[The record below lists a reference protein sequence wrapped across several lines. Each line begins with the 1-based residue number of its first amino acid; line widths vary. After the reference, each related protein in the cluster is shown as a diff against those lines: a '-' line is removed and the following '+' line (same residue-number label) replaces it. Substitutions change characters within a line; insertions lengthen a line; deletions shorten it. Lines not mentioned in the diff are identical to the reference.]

1 MKLTSPIFILLC
13 ALLFCSYSSVIPFS
27 EADSETIKKIYS
39 KLEGYEKL
47 IPLINETLFR
57 YCQLCEDINT
67 TYSIRLENY
76 FGEDSTQYEML
87 SDAYYQFKDEEDE
100 LIDEKV
106 LPSLTTIKKDINN
119 LYALMEET
127 PDSEKNLDKYE
138 ISELQIR
145 DSLRTTLQSIELH
158 ILKVAEIL
166 GLKNDLVFKI
176 GEFLKIM
183 HKSQF
188 SLTISPKKYLESIRK
203 LIEEIHEQIEEQLS
217 TSSKLNPVKKL
228 YITVFK
234 NKTLEK
240 SIDKIHLL
248 WLIFA
253 AIAVNT
259 VSAYYVP
266 AQTTQLPYKDQ
277 IGELWKNWK
286 NPQND
291 ILETA
296 PILISEIDKKLLE
309 GLSRSFLHEVKT
321 LTEQHK
327 YFNQDIKDFVQIW
340 PKLNENKLQK
350 IITNFKKIEK
360 QIRKQLINYRTKLS
374 DEKKQEPN
382 NQELDQK
389 IAGINKVLSIKQNS
403 KNINNFLGLK
413 DGQVYLDLLPSNENE
428 ASTVQLYL
436 LKVKEALLLTKT
448 YANYLS
454 VVIGSLKAAKDP
466 LEKLLFPNKQDRM
479 EKLGMYHPYARPDSS
494 ERDGVQKIYAQLK
507 KRAQVKPKVKAAQ
520 VIGWEKLEQEL
531 QGKIEYC
538 TGDGPLRYRNTELLP
553 LIIAGEPGTGKS
565 FTAEAIAD
573 VCGRNLYKLTPD
585 MFDIQTLN
593 NFFNM
598 VDSDTP
604 AIVFF
609 DEANLALDQNDRH
622 AKLLQSYLL
631 PRLTAP
637 ANKFRKIYV
646 ILATNQPD
654 KLPGDIWRR
663 CDTLW
668 LGLPRMEEREKA
680 LKIYLE
686 ENGYMCDASFRK
698 LFVNLTED
706 MNFDDLHIILDTIK
720 RELIRSQQ
728 NYINEELFKKGLKS
742 VYQHKLKS
750 IAFDP
755 KFSRTELLASFIKIP
770 YTLFKKYIQEWKD
783 MRRPIS
789 LEEIKNTIQKTGQTG
804 TKRFYFF

>member
-1 MKLTSPIFILLC
+1 MKLTSPVFILLC
-13 ALLFCSYSSVIPFS
+13 ALLFCSYSFVISTPEVAS
-27 EADSETIKKIYS
+27 DAIKKISS
-39 KLEGYEKL
+39 KLKEYEKF
-47 IPLINETLFR
+47 IPLINETLLR
-57 YCQLCEDINT
+57 YCQLCEDIDT
-67 TYSIRLENY
+67 TYKMRLENY
-76 FGEDSTQYEML
+76 FGEDSAQYEML
-87 SDAYYQFKDEEDE
+87 SDAYHQFKDEEDE

-106 LPSLTTIKKDINN
+106 LPSLTTIKNNINTV
-119 LYALMEET
+119 YTLMEET
-127 PDSEKNLDKYE
+127 PDSEDFDNYE
-138 ISELQIR
+138 ELELQIR
-145 DSLRTTLQSIELH
+145 NSLRGTLQSIELH

-166 GLKNDLVFKI
+166 GLKNDFVFKI
-176 GEFLKIM
+176 EEFLGRA

-188 SLTISPKKYLESIRK
+188 SSSISPKKYLEIIRT
-203 LIEEIHEQIEEQLS
+203 LIEEIHEKIEEHLS
-217 TSSKLNPVKKL
+217 TNSKLTRAQKL
-228 YITVFK
+228 YITIFK
-234 NKTLEK
+234 NRSIEK
-240 SIDKIHLL
+240 VIDKGHLL
-248 WLIFA
+248 WLIA
-253 AIAVNT
+253 AAVIVNPISGFYE
-259 VSAYYVP
+259 VDNSILKNIPFV
-266 AQTTQLPYKDQ
+266 TQFSEGLKR
-277 IGELWKNWK
+277 IR
-286 NPQND
+286 NPQNSKKVFEKINNSGNEIIQQLTQQKLALEKQKINVSNNAELTN
-291 ILETA
+291 ILGKV
-296 PILISEIDKKLLE
+296 DRLLDD
-309 GLSRSFLHEVKT
+309 L
-321 LTEQHK
+321 Q
-327 YFNQDIKDFVQIW
+327 QI
-340 PKLNENKLQK
+340 PKLN
-350 IITNFKKIEK
+350 
-360 QIRKQLINYRTKLS
+360 
-374 DEKKQEPN
+374 DE
-382 NQELDQK
+382 
-389 IAGINKVLSIKQNS
+389 VSR
-403 KNINNFLGLK
+403 
-413 DGQVYLDLLPSNENE
+413 LDLQASNNMSLIE
-428 ASTVQLYL
+428 
-436 LKVKEALLLTKT
+436 KVKEALLLLKKASI
-448 YANYLS
+448 YAGL
-454 VVIGSLKAAKDP
+454 VTESLKAAKDP

-494 ERDGVQKIYAQLK
+494 ERDEVQKIYAQLK

-520 VIGWEKLEQEL
+520 IIGWEKLAQEL

-668 LGLPRMEEREKA
+668 LGLPRIEEREKA

-728 NYINEELFKKGLKS
+728 NYIDEELFKKGLKS

-755 KFSRTELLASFIKIP
+755 KLSRTELLASFIKVP

-783 MRRPIS
+783 VRRPIS
-789 LEEIKNTIQKTGQTG
+789 LEEIKNTMKKTGQTE